1 MEKAEKEIDQIGH
14 EVNVIEL
21 LMQIQGLKSII
32 AKLKDYF
39 ESKNDANSTKALFPC
54 FEEPSFW
61 QVGALIELNG
71 GHTREFSWKEELRLN
86 THLMKANF
94 GDSETSNYLH
104 DIALDSSKLK
114 I

>member
-1 MEKAEKEIDQIGH
+1 MHVK
-14 EVNVIEL
+14 
-21 LMQIQGLKSII
+21 GLRSSII
-32 AKLKDYF
+32 KVKEYF
-39 ESKNDANSTKALFPC
+39 ESKGTKDCKALFPS

-61 QVGALIELNG
+61 QVGAIVELNG

-94 GDSETSNYLH
+94 GDSETSNYLN

-114 I
+114 IN